1 VTKRPTMFK
10 NIIYDVK
17 LVKLYNSMLDKCH
30 YTIGNLP
37 KEKSFLVEKKRDN
50 CEGSFI
56 LVCMHCSAKSV
67 YFTTSK
73 SRWMHVWI
81 RSILVYCNF
90 FILLTYMR
98 KNIVE
103 NFWICC
109 PSIRNASEQIKGVR
123 DWKLVAKSLHKI
135 PASVCPAKIKF

>member
-1 VTKRPTMFK
+1 MSKTYRQNTVEEKEFCKAALDTVTKRPTMFK

-73 SRWMHVWI
+73 SR
-81 RSILVYCNF
+81 
-90 FILLTYMR
+90 
-98 KNIVE
+98 
-103 NFWICC
+103 
-109 PSIRNASEQIKGVR
+109 
-123 DWKLVAKSLHKI
+123 
-135 PASVCPAKIKF
+135 